1 MNALISAF
9 KDKQKIMFANE
20 GRLLKKSFFGLLILV
35 LAFQT
40 GDFGDVIRES
50 MVNAYLAVSVFVG
63 FTLIVFIGLD
73 SLTNFDIGSFL
84 DKTKKL
90 HEPIASFLG
99 AIPGCGG
106 AIIVVTQYIQGRISF
121 GSLNPLRPK
130 PLMVKASSLFMSGI
144 DTPNFLKQSAVE
156 SGSSEYKK
164 PSI

>member
-1 MNALISAF
+1 MNALISVF

-90 HEPIASFLG
+90 HENSMDCAGQLYIVKILKLPILG
-99 AIPGCGG
+99 YNFFSLI
-106 AIIVVTQYIQGRISF
+106 ISF
-121 GSLNPLRPK
+121 ILR
-130 PLMVKASSLFMSGI
+130 
-144 DTPNFLKQSAVE
+144 T
-156 SGSSEYKK
+156 
-164 PSI
+164 